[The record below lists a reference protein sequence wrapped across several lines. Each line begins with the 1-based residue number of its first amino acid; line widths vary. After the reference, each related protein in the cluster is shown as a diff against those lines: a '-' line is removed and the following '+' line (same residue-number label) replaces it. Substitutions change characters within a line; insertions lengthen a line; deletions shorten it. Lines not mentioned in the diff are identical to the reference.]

1 MENLSMVLQHEAAL
15 LELLL
20 FKLVETRLLLEADE
34 ARFLPRATREVVRA
48 RRRTREADLLR
59 AATVDEMAVPETGS
73 RDAPTLRMIAAACDE
88 PWASIHRDHHDLL
101 CRLVAEVEVVAHRN
115 ACLAQAAVQRLST
128 QEPTMSLAGV
138 RDGRGGSTER
148 GGAPDTDPT
157 LVRLAQGAAYDDV
170 LGAAAN
176 LRMPS
181 LLAFLR

>member
-59 AATVDEMAVPETGS
+59 AATVDQLPVPGAGH
-73 RDAPTLRMIAAACDE
+73 RDAPTLRMIASACDE

-101 CRLVAEVEVVAHRN
+101 CRLVSEVEVVAHRN
-115 ACLAQAAVQRLST
+115 ACLARDAVQRLST
-128 QEPTMSLAGV
+128 EERTMSLAGV
-138 RDGRGGSTER
+138 REGRGR
-148 GGAPDTDPT
+148 PDSDPT
-157 LVRLAQGAAYDDV
+157 LLRLAQGAAYDDV

>member
-1 MENLSMVLQHEAAL
+1 MVLQHEEAL

-34 ARFLPRATREVVRA
+34 VRFLARATREVERA

-59 AATVDEMAVPETGS
+59 AASVDQLEVVDGEPS
-73 RDAPTLRMIAAACDE
+73 DPSTLRSIAAACDE

-101 CRLVAEVEVVAHRN
+101 CSLVSEIEVVAHRN
-115 ACLAQAAVQRLST
+115 ACLAKAAVEQLSA
-128 QEPTMSLAGV
+128 EDAPALSLAGV
-138 RDGRGGSTER
+138 SSATSGVARQRLR
-148 GGAPDTDPT
+148 ATDPT
-157 LVRLAQGAAYDDV
+157 LARLAEGAAYDGV